1 MNTSSRNASFG
12 PYSLD
17 VRSGELKKFGTRV
30 KIGEQA
36 FQILCSLLDA
46 PGELVTREEL
56 RARLWAGDT
65 FVDFDHGLN
74 SAVQRLRDCLSDSAI
89 SPRWIET
96 VPRRGYRFVGKVE
109 WSEESA
115 NGENFLNSANAMPD
129 EVSHY
134 DSGASAAATV
144 SSKGYQFVAPVNLE
158 EKPATSTV
166 LPSAGRDLRRISP
179 RLAIAA
185 ALLLTAAAITY
196 TFRSHFVTGGSHIQS
211 IAVLPLVNLSGDKSQ
226 DYFADGMTDELITA
240 LAKNRALRVVSRT
253 SAMHYKGVQ
262 RPVREIARELGVDG
276 VLEGSV
282 SRTSNRIHMTVQ
294 LIYAPTDSH
303 VWAESYDRDLNQAI
317 SLPEE
322 LSQTVAKEVKTA
334 TSPTMA
340 PRHINPEAH
349 DAYLRGRYF
358 WFAHN
363 IPQTLSYFE
372 KAIQLQ
378 PDYAAA
384 WAGLSDTY
392 ALLGVFGG
400 GPPKES
406 LANARDAARK
416 AVELDDSLG
425 ETHLSMAGW
434 YLWSWNPLQA
444 DAESRRAI
452 ELNPTYAESHFF
464 RHLILLAL
472 NRREEAL
479 QEEKRA
485 VELDPFARTYG
496 LGACYIAL
504 RQFDAAIDEL
514 RMQSQLH
521 PNDSTVHESLSE
533 AYWYKGMYNESQD
546 ELEKAFRLSGRT
558 EFAAAVHRAFEQGG
572 EKAVVQWEIETV
584 KGAAHKGHVSPYDV
598 AVVIA
603 FSGDKEETLKYLE
616 AAYREH
622 IPLLVAIQTEINFN
636 FLHRDSRYRALVQ
649 KIGLA
654 PAYED

>member
-17 VRSGELKKFGTRV
+17 VRSGELKKFGMRL

-36 FQILCSLLDA
+36 FQILYLLLGA

-56 RARLWAGDT
+56 RARLWPGDT

-74 SAVQRLRDCLSDSAI
+74 SAVQRLRDCLSDSAMN
-89 SPRWIET
+89 PRWIET

-115 NGENFLNSANAMPD
+115 NGKNVFDSTNAMPD
-129 EVSHY
+129 EVSH
-134 DSGASAAATV
+134 DDCDATAAATV
-144 SSKGYQFVAPVNLE
+144 TGKGYRFVAPFNLE

-166 LPSAGRDLRRISP
+166 LPSAARHSRATSP
-179 RLAIAA
+179 KLAVAA
-185 ALLLTAAAITY
+185 ALLFTAAATLTY
-196 TFRSHFVTGGSHIQS
+196 TVRSRFATGGSPIQS
-211 IAVLPLVNLSGDKSQ
+211 IAVLPLANLSEDKSQ

-240 LAKNRALRVVSRT
+240 LAKNRSLRVVSRT
-253 SAMHYKGVQ
+253 SAMQYKGIQ

-282 SRTSNRIHMTVQ
+282 SRTSNRVHMTVQ

-334 TSPTMA
+334 TSPTVA
-340 PRHINPEAH
+340 QRYINPEAH

-358 WFAHN
+358 WFAGS

-406 LANARDAARK
+406 LAKARDAARK

-425 ETHLSMAGW
+425 EAHLSMAGW
-434 YLWSWNPLQA
+434 YMWNWNPLQA
-444 DAESRRAI
+444 DAEARRAI

-521 PNDSTVHESLSE
+521 PDDPAVHGTLSE
-533 AYWYKGMYNESQD
+533 AYWYKGAYNESQQ
-546 ELEKAFRLSGRT
+546 ELEKGFRLSGRV
-558 EFAAAVHRAFEQGG
+558 EDAAAVHRAFEQSG
-572 EKAVVQWEIETV
+572 EKAVAQWAIEDIKARAR
-584 KGAAHKGHVSPYDV
+584 KGYVSPYD
-598 AVVIA
+598 IA
-603 FSGDKEETLKYLE
+603 TAIALSGDKDETLKYLE

-622 IPLLVAIQTEINFN
+622 TPVLVTIQTEAVFY
-636 FLHRDSRYRALVQ
+636 FLHSDGRYRALVG
-649 KIGLA
+649 KIGLT
-654 PAYED
+654 PAD